1 MDELEVSAQD
11 ACEHV
16 LKAAAK
22 SVTCKSLSPLSVQRD
37 GSLVVNKE
45 DDGRTR
51 QQQDYEMFGPD
62 DSGQGKILDASS
74 DGGSKDFKV
83 KLVDESFAMP
93 QFSDGDVANVC
104 LPILCKPTNLN
115 VRSATPSP
123 TCVSALARDEA
134 VTSAADGSEPSWTSQ
149 EFQEYLT
156 MLELLQDVCSD
167 AEGGDM
173 CLSADCLGQM
183 ERLLTSLLPQ
193 GV

>member
-1 MDELEVSAQD
+1 MDELEVSAPD

-16 LKAAAK
+16 FTAAAK
-22 SVTCKSLSPLSVQRD
+22 SVTCKSLSPLSVPRD
-37 GSLVVNKE
+37 GSLVVNEE
-45 DDGRTR
+45 DNGRTR
-51 QQQDYEMFGPD
+51 QQQDYEMFGHD
-62 DSGQGKILDASS
+62 DSGQGKIRDASS
-74 DGGSKDFKV
+74 DGGSNV
-83 KLVDESFAMP
+83 KSVDNDSFALP

-104 LPILCKPTNLN
+104 LPILCKPTSLN

-123 TCVSALARDEA
+123 TCVSAFARDEA

-167 AEGGDM
+167 ADGGDM
-173 CLSADCLGQM
+173 CLSADCLGQL